1 MNVSKKFVGTA
12 ETLLSAFVLTAVLL
26 FTAVP
31 RLHAE
36 DYDRCQRRI
45 AHADRE
51 LHLAVER
58 HGRHSPQADR
68 KRVELHEARE
78 HCWSAYHRWWDEDA
92 HRWHTERDW
101 DEHDHDRD

>member
-1 MNVSKKFVGTA
+1 MNLAKKFSGTA
-12 ETLLSAFVLTAVLL
+12 ASLFSAAALTAALL

-31 RLHAE
+31 PLQAE
-36 DYDRCQRRI
+36 NYEHCQRRI
-45 AHADRE
+45 VHADHE
-51 LHLAVER
+51 LHLAIER

-68 KRVELHEARE
+68 KRVELHAARE
-78 HCWSAYHRWWDEDA
+78 RCWSENHRWWDADA